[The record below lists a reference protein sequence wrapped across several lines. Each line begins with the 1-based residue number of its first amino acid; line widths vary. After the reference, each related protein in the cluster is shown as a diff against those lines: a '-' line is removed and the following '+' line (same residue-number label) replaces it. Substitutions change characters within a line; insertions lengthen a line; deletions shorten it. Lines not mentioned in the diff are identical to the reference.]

1 MVHPFLQHSPR
12 MVLNWVRS
20 IIQHIAFLSEFR
32 RAGPD
37 INNINNIFDLFINLD
52 KENRPSTKNSC
63 FCLCI
68 YAEHA
73 ILLYICKQAINKFS
87 KVYYPCWRDM
97 QQEMGSYTLFKG
109 NKHNEKRGGGG
120 GGWLLLWM
128 GGKKH
133 WPVHVLLESKTNRAR
148 MSFQYLEHKT

>member
-37 INNINNIFDLFINLD
+37 INNINNIFYLFINLD

-97 QQEMGSYTLFKG
+97 QKKWAAILYLKETNTM
-109 NKHNEKRGGGG
+109 KREDGGGVVVVVDG
-120 GGWLLLWM
+120 G
-128 GGKKH
+128 
-133 WPVHVLLESKTNRAR
+133 
-148 MSFQYLEHKT
+148 